1 MLNDNDCFET
11 CGNNVKEGFE
21 TCDGLDCPQNP
32 EDCNDNNTC
41 TQEAILGSASLCTAE
56 CTYTPIIICQS
67 NDNCCPLLCTYSSDN
82 DCSPSSTLLATATF
96 TSVQRITT
104 GNLELKWFENDI
116 HTISFDNTFSLLDV
130 QIDPELKIYLAK
142 ESTVT
147 TKDDLDKGNIEI
159 EELQSTSGQQE
170 YEIITFIN
178 NIQDY
183 KSIVIFHTTQNSVY
197 AYAQL
202 NYQ

>member
-130 QIDPELKIYLAK
+130 QIDPELKIYLDVK
-142 ESTVT
+142 
-147 TKDDLDKGNIEI
+147 
-159 EELQSTSGQQE
+159 
-170 YEIITFIN
+170 
-178 NIQDY
+178 
-183 KSIVIFHTTQNSVY
+183 
-197 AYAQL
+197 
-202 NYQ
+202 